1 MKKADLG
8 EWFFYVIRCADLTLY
23 AGIST
28 DPVKRF
34 LDHAAGV
41 GAKYLR
47 PSTRRPMK
55 LVLVQSCVSKS
66 AALRMEASFK
76 RLSHTGKIGYV
87 MGYGR

>member
-8 EWFFYVIRCADLTLY
+8 EWFFYVIRCADRTLY
-23 AGIST
+23 AGITT

-34 LDHAAGV
+34 TEHVVGT

-55 LVLVQSCVSKS
+55 LVLVESCTSKS
-66 AALRMEASFK
+66 AALRTEARFK
-76 RLSHTGKIGYV
+76 KLSHTGKLAYV

>member
-1 MKKADLG
+1 MDVG

-23 AGIST
+23 AGITT

-34 LDHAAGV
+34 NEHVMGA

-55 LVLVQSCVSKS
+55 LVHVDSCTSKS
-66 AALRMEASFK
+66 AALKLEARFK
-76 RLSHTGKIGYV
+76 KLSHTGKIAYV